1 MSSFLLQNSRLG
13 ILYKNDTV
21 VCGVCFFA
29 ERWTM
34 MYLIF
39 SLDRLKTDKKIAA
52 HSLKNIHLGGCQEK
66 KV

>member
-1 MSSFLLQNSRLG
+1 
-13 ILYKNDTV
+13 
-21 VCGVCFFA
+21 
-29 ERWTM
+29 M